1 MPIGRRPMM
10 RGGYMK
16 DLIRM
21 ARARAHET
29 DSEIEGVEAAEAG
42 FTLIELMV
50 VLLIIAILLAIAI
63 PTFLGVTN
71 TAGDRAAQ
79 SNLSNALTESAA
91 LYQVTASYSSTSGTF
106 NAALASQAPEF
117 TWTTAACTS
126 AMGNCVSEATFGV
139 GTTTDAQGISLAVL
153 STKTNTCW
161 YIFDLQAAPGGGLT
175 GGATFPTAGVFYGK
189 QAPAPGTGCVALAP
203 DTDTG
208 INITAG
214 QAQNYGSAVNVT

>member
-1 MPIGRRPMM
+1 MPIGRWPMD

-29 DSEIEGVEAAEAG
+29 EGGEGVEAAEAG

-91 LYQVTASYSSTSGTF
+91 LYQVSASYSSTSGTF

-117 TWTTAACTS
+117 TWTTGACLTTT
-126 AMGNCVSEATFGV
+126 GNCVSEATFDVAAAG
-139 GTTTDAQGISLAVL
+139 DSQGISLAVD
-153 STKTNTCW
+153 SSKTNTCW
-161 YIFDLQAAPGGGLT
+161 FVFDLQSAPGAAVAT
-175 GGATFPTAGVFYGK
+175 STFPSAGVFYGK
-189 QAPAPGTGCVALAP
+189 EAGIPAAGCIAINP
-203 DTDTG
+203 DTLAENLTG
-208 INITAG
+208 G
-214 QAQNYGSAVNVT
+214 QAYGSAVAITNDP